1 MGRLEGPSPMS
12 ALGHKRTFAVQNG
25 MSALPP
31 KADMCGATRDVR
43 FVPIADIPAGATQRL
58 SCPGSCARWRAFTPC
73 SKSVPKWSRIPLLNH
88 PTVTRGPRCRYL
100 FSHKA
105 GTDTRQHVMANHV
118 AATQEPDEAAHF
130 SCKVRSSWLTSDNEL
145 CPTCC
150 QAKQASQ
157 TLSGKVM

>member
-1 MGRLEGPSPMS
+1 MPKPIVWQLALGATMS

-118 AATQEPDEAAHF
+118 NPRARRSGSLLVQSAFVLAHQ
-130 SCKVRSSWLTSDNEL
+130 R
-145 CPTCC
+145 
-150 QAKQASQ
+150 Q
-157 TLSGKVM
+157 